1 MKFHRVITAETSY
14 VDFKDPQEKLP
25 QRLLYVSSVLKS
37 VWSIFIFT
45 ERLQRRQWVSANS
58 LLWQNGSHL
67 DFKRAFV
74 AVSRAHTST
83 DSPVQLWEI
92 SKNVD
97 LSHNVQ
103 DICPLYLDL
112 HQKLAGSILD
122 HDPSCVQ
129 VWWKSVQQFS
139 CHLDNKP
146 TKTTENFDVLVKV
159 GLKPSTLLY
168 VSHSC
173 N

>member
-67 DFKRAFV
+67 DFKRPN
-74 AVSRAHTST
+74 
-83 DSPVQLWEI
+83 SPVQLWEI

-103 DICPLYLDL
+103 EICPLYLDL

-146 TKTTENFDVLVKV
+146 TKTTKNIDVLVEV
-159 GLKPSTLLY
+159 SLTPSTLLY
-168 VSHSC
+168 VSHSR